1 MMTLTDPEART
12 LRAIAH
18 EGPLFR
24 CGPTWFRD
32 LDGPALRRLPGG
44 DLGHVHPST
53 VEALE
58 RRGLVAV
65 TAEAVTLT
73 EAGRAWMAEDAA
85 ARRVDWPT
93 TLREGA
99 ALAGLFVVLGLWS
112 VVGHALIG

>member
-73 EAGRAWMAEDAA
+73 DDGRTWVAEEE
-85 ARRVDWPT
+85 RRRCHDLVQGV
-93 TLREGA
+93 REGA
-99 ALAGLFVVLGLWS
+99 TLADLFVVFLLWS
-112 VVGHALIG
+112 VVGHALIA

>member
-12 LRAIAH
+12 LCAIAH

-32 LDGPALRRLPGG
+32 LDGPAIRRLPGG

-53 VEALE
+53 VEALK

-65 TAEAVTLT
+65 SAEAVTLT
-73 EAGRAWMAEDAA
+73 DAGRAWVAEDE
-85 ARRVDWPT
+85 RRRRHHLVQGVK
-93 TLREGA
+93 EGA
-99 ALAGLFVVLGLWS
+99 TLAGLFVVLMLWS
-112 VVGHALIG
+112 VVGHALTA